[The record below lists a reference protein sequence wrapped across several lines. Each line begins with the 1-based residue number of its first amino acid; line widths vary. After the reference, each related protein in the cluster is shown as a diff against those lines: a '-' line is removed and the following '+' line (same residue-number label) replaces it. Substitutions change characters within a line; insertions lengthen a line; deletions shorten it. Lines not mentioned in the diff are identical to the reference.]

1 MTNFANYTSVLL
13 SALENNPR
21 SQEVVARK
29 QDIIDSV
36 YHFHNIA
43 PASTLYVGFNP
54 AVLTAHNRVVLTAC
68 TESVLTYLKAQSVEF
83 EYVEFDQL
91 SRYCKAF
98 DSVVAFDEFFTFG
111 STDTEQQDNIQT
123 ICEAAKQVVI
133 STVRDYKNQDFKEK
147 EFSTPALIRN
157 GGENSI
163 YMEFHDWSIKDR
175 ASWSTMVYEI
185 AHPTNTMLAHGPFD
199 RRTMYFK
206 QLAKFSMDAG
216 ATHFQVHKNLMYKS
230 LIKKNYEHVIS
241 IIFE

>member
-1 MTNFANYTSVLL
+1 MTNFANYTGILL

-21 SQEVVARK
+21 SQDVVARK
-29 QDIIDSV
+29 QEIVDSV
-36 YHFHNIA
+36 YNFHNIA

-54 AVLTAHNRVVLTAC
+54 AVLTARNRVVLTAC
-68 TESVLTYLKAQSVEF
+68 TDAVLAYLQSQSVQF
-83 EYVEFDQL
+83 EYIEFDQL
-91 SRYCKAF
+91 GKYRKAF

-111 STDTEQQDNIQT
+111 STDAEQQDNIHT
-123 ICEAAKQVVI
+123 ICEAAEQIVI

-157 GGENSI
+157 SGENSI

-175 ASWSTMVYEI
+175 AAWTTSVYEI
-185 AHPTNTMLAHGPFD
+185 SNPDNTMNSHGPFD

>member
-1 MTNFANYTSVLL
+1 MTNFANYTGILL

-21 SQEVVARK
+21 SQDVVARK
-29 QDIIDSV
+29 QEIVDSV
-36 YHFHNIA
+36 YNFHNIA

-54 AVLTAHNRVVLTAC
+54 AVLTARNRVVLTAC
-68 TESVLTYLKAQSVEF
+68 SDAVLAYLQSQSVQF
-83 EYVEFDQL
+83 EYIEFDQL
-91 SRYCKAF
+91 AKYRKAF

-111 STDTEQQDNIQT
+111 STDAEQQENIHI
-123 ICEAAKQVVI
+123 ICEAAEQIVI

-147 EFSTPALIRN
+147 EFSVPALIRN
-157 GGENSI
+157 SGENSI

-175 ASWSTMVYEI
+175 AAWTTMVYEI
-185 AHPTNTMLAHGPFD
+185 TNPTNAMNSHGPFD

>member
-1 MTNFANYTSVLL
+1 
-13 SALENNPR
+13 
-21 SQEVVARK
+21 
-29 QDIIDSV
+29 
-36 YHFHNIA
+36 
-43 PASTLYVGFNP
+43 
-54 AVLTAHNRVVLTAC
+54 
-68 TESVLTYLKAQSVEF
+68 VEF
-83 EYVEFDQL
+83 EYIEFDQL
-91 SRYCKAF
+91 AKYRKTF

-123 ICEAAKQVVI
+123 ICEVAEQIVI

-147 EFSTPALIRN
+147 EFSVPALIRN
-157 GGENSI
+157 SGDNAI
-163 YMEFHDWSIKDR
+163 YMEFHDWSVKDR
-175 ASWSTMVYEI
+175 AAWTTSVYEI
-185 AHPTNTMLAHGPFD
+185 ANPANVMNSYGPFD

>member
-54 AVLTAHNRVVLTAC
+54 AVLNAHNPVVLTAC
-68 TESVLTYLKAQSVEF
+68 TDAVLAYLRAQSVEF

-91 SRYCKAF
+91 SRYRKAF

-111 STDTEQQDNIQT
+111 SADAEQQDNIQT
-123 ICEAAKQVVI
+123 ICEVAQQIVI

-157 GGENSI
+157 SGENSI
-163 YMEFHDWSIKDR
+163 YMEFHDWSTKYR
-175 ASWSTMVYEI
+175 AAWSTMVYEI
-185 AHPTNTMLAHGPFD
+185 THPANTMTAHGPFD

-230 LIKKNYEHVIS
+230 PIKKNYEHVIS